1 MATLRTY
8 LLCFWRR
15 SNKLLIFVC
24 TLCSAYGL
32 LLIYSTNVPKEC
44 ITQPLACVGGLLL
57 ALYVSQLDY
66 HLMCHRWFWVALPV
80 LLLVCM
86 TFTPLGFNAV
96 GTDDTA
102 WLGLPFGSPTP
113 FITFQPSE
121 FLKIVFILT
130 FSHHLQN
137 ASAQL
142 NRPLTLL
149 LLCIHAALPIT
160 LVFLQ
165 GDDGTA
171 LVFLLITV
179 VMLFSAGIHW
189 GYCGGAVTA
198 FALVSVWLWQTLD
211 ESKRGRFLALIHPD
225 RYVDTYGWQQ
235 HRALISIG
243 NGGLWGT
250 GYKNGGT
257 LSLFARNNDFIFT
270 EAAEEFGL
278 LGAIVLL
285 GLLLSVILLLIFTAL
300 RASDALGRHLCFGL
314 VGWIASQAVINIG
327 MNLRLVPV
335 IGITLPFFS
344 AGGSAVLALYLGIG
358 LALSVHFH
366 SQTQQKSRMLP
377 S

>member
-66 HLMCHRWFWVALPV
+66 HLMCHRWFWVTLPV

-130 FSHHLQN
+130 FSHHFGGLF
-137 ASAQL
+137 
-142 NRPLTLL
+142 
-149 LLCIHAALPIT
+149 LLC
-160 LVFLQ
+160 
-165 GDDGTA
+165 
-171 LVFLLITV
+171 
-179 VMLFSAGIHW
+179 
-189 GYCGGAVTA
+189 
-198 FALVSVWLWQTLD
+198 
-211 ESKRGRFLALIHPD
+211 
-225 RYVDTYGWQQ
+225 
-235 HRALISIG
+235 
-243 NGGLWGT
+243 
-250 GYKNGGT
+250 
-257 LSLFARNNDFIFT
+257 
-270 EAAEEFGL
+270 
-278 LGAIVLL
+278 
-285 GLLLSVILLLIFTAL
+285 
-300 RASDALGRHLCFGL
+300 
-314 VGWIASQAVINIG
+314 
-327 MNLRLVPV
+327 
-335 IGITLPFFS
+335 
-344 AGGSAVLALYLGIG
+344 
-358 LALSVHFH
+358 
-366 SQTQQKSRMLP
+366 
-377 S
+377 